1 MTESAAPKAVTAKPP
16 GPASTLGIWVLA
28 LTLILDQVTKWWAEA
43 SLDAT
48 TATDLLPILSLQ
60 LTHNPGIAF
69 SFFVGSNSD
78 VLLGAVILVTIAI
91 LVLWVRATEGGKLAT
106 VGFALIVGG
115 AIGNII
121 DRIFHGEV
129 VDFLRLHFGDRDL
142 FVFNLA
148 DFALTLGPI
157 LLIIAFL
164 WGPRKPA
171 EGAPP
176 S

>member
-1 MTESAAPKAVTAKPP
+1 M
-16 GPASTLGIWVLA
+16 A
-28 LTLILDQVTKWWAEA
+28 LTLILDQVTKWWAEG

-48 TATDLLPILSLQ
+48 TSTDLLPILALQ

-69 SFFVGSNSD
+69 SFFMGSNSD
-78 VLLGAVILVTIAI
+78 ILLGAVVLITVVV
-91 LVLWVRATEGGKLAT
+91 LVLWVRATDGGKLAT
-106 VGFALIVGG
+106 IGFGLIVGG
-115 AIGNII
+115 AIGNIV

-129 VDFLRLHFGDRDL
+129 VDFLRLHFGSRDL

-157 LLIIAFL
+157 ILVIAFL

-171 EGAPP
+171 ERSP
-176 S
+176 SS

>member
-1 MTESAAPKAVTAKPP
+1 M
-16 GPASTLGIWVLA
+16 LA
-28 LTLILDQVTKWWAEA
+28 LTLIIDQVTKWWAEA

-48 TATDLLPILSLQ
+48 TSTDFLPILSLQ

-69 SFFVGSNSD
+69 SFFKSSNSD
-78 VLLGAVILVTIAI
+78 ILLGAVILISVAV
-91 LVLWVRATEGGKLAT
+91 LVLWARATEGGKLAT
-106 VGFALIVGG
+106 VGFGLIVGG
-115 AIGNII
+115 AIGNIV

-148 DFALTLGPI
+148 DFALTIGPI

-171 EGAPP
+171 DSAP
-176 S
+176 SS